1 MGPGTLVTAILFSQ
15 AVGIPATLLFGKV
28 ATRIGPKRALM
39 MTLAVYACVSFLG
52 YFMRTPVHFF
62 VLASVV
68 GLVQGGSQALSRS
81 LFTRLVPRHKATQFF
96 GFFSVF
102 EKFSALFGPAVVAA
116 MVGLTGSSR
125 AAILSMLLF
134 FVAGAA
140 VLSRVDVEAGIRA
153 ARDAEARAA
162 AHA

>member
-1 MGPGTLVTAILFSQ
+1 
-15 AVGIPATLLFGKV
+15 
-28 ATRIGPKRALM
+28 
-39 MTLAVYACVSFLG
+39 
-52 YFMRTPVHFF
+52 
-62 VLASVV
+62 
-68 GLVQGGSQALSRS
+68 LSRS

-162 AHA
+162 TRP